1 MRVLAVGA
9 HPDDPEIGCGGS
21 MALHAAAGD
30 RVTVLYATSGG
41 AGSIGVSEEET
52 AARRR
57 AEAEEACAVLGAEAA
72 IFLDFPDGRLPY
84 AGYPLVAAIG
94 RAVRE
99 ERPDI
104 VYVHHPG
111 DAHPD
116 HAALA
121 AAAVDAVRR
130 AGTPHFP
137 DLGDTPHRVREVR
150 LYEVWTPLAEP
161 ATATD
166 ITGVADRKAEAIRRH
181 ASQAGVHAHDEIALA
196 LNRYRSLLVPG
207 SRYAEAFGTARP
219 RW

>member
-1 MRVLAVGA
+1 MHVLALGA

-21 MALHAAAGD
+21 LALHAEAGD
-30 RVTVLYATSGG
+30 RVTVLYATAGG
-41 AGSIGVSEEET
+41 AVASSAPEDET

-57 AEAEEACAVLGAEAA
+57 AEAEEACAILGAPAP
-72 IFLDFPDGRLPY
+72 IFLGFSDGLLPY

-94 RAVRE
+94 RVVRG

-104 VYVHHPG
+104 VYVHHTG

-137 DLGDTPHRVREVR
+137 DLGDRPHQVREIR

-161 ATATD
+161 STATD
-166 ITGVADRKAEAIRRH
+166 ITGVAEKKAEAIRCH
-181 ASQAGVHAHDEIALA
+181 ASQARVHAYDEIAMG
-196 LNRYRSLLVPG
+196 LNRYRSLLLPG
-207 SRYAEAFGTARP
+207 SRYAEAFGAARP

>member
-1 MRVLAVGA
+1 MHVLAIGA

-21 MALHAAAGD
+21 LALHAAAGD
-30 RVTVLYATSGG
+30 RVTVLYATAGG
-41 AGSIGVSEEET
+41 AGALGVPEDET

-57 AEAEEACAVLGAEAA
+57 AEAAAACALLGAGAPV
-72 IFLDFPDGRLPY
+72 FLDFSDGLLAY

-99 ERPDI
+99 VRPEV
-104 VYVHHPG
+104 VYLHHGG

-121 AAAVDAVRR
+121 AAGIDAVRR

-137 DLGDTPHRVREVR
+137 DLGDRPHQVREVR

-161 ATATD
+161 ATAVD
-166 ITGVADRKAEAIRRH
+166 ITGVAERKGEAVRCH
-181 ASQAGVHAHDEIALA
+181 ASQCLVHAYDEVALG

-207 SRYAEAFGTARP
+207 SRYAEAFGAARP

>member
-1 MRVLAVGA
+1 MHVLALGA

-21 MALHAAAGD
+21 LALHAAAGD
-30 RVTVLYATSGG
+30 RVTVLYATAGEAG
-41 AGSIGVSEEET
+41 ALGAPEDET

-57 AEAEEACAVLGAEAA
+57 AEAAEACAVLGAEAPV
-72 IFLDFPDGRLPY
+72 FLDFPDGRLAY

-99 ERPDI
+99 VRPEI
-104 VYVHHPG
+104 VYVHHLG

-121 AAAVDAVRR
+121 AAAIDAVRR

-137 DLGDTPHRVREVR
+137 DLGDNPHQVGEIR

-161 ATATD
+161 ATAVD
-166 ITGVADRKAEAIRRH
+166 ITGVAERKGEAIRRH
-181 ASQAGVHAHDEIALA
+181 ASQCRVHAYDEIALG

-207 SRYAEAFGTARP
+207 SRYAEAFGAVRP